1 MQIPQVYH
9 FRLQI
14 KSKLQNYLKIAKEV
28 RLIAKIKNND
38 DVKRLQNLSDQV

>member
-9 FRLQI
+9 FRLRI
-14 KSKLQNYLKIAKEV
+14 KSKLQNYLKIAKKV

-38 DVKRLQNLSDQV
+38 DVKRLQNLPDQV